1 MATKRFYVTIE
12 IEADVNDSVTEQT
25 QRNELCQ
32 FIRNGLSQKKC
43 DYNFYINHSHIMS
56 YINEKGK
63 QL

>member
-25 QRNELCQ
+25 QREKLCQ

-43 DYNFYINHSHIMS
+43 DYNFDINHSHIMS